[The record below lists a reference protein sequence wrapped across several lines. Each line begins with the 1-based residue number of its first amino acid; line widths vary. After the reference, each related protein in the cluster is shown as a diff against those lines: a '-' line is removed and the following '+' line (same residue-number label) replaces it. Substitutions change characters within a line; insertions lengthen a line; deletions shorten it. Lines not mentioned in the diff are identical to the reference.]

1 MQRGDDVENRLRRF
15 WDKCVQ
21 RGDGV
26 LALLAMLSLVA
37 AILWADILGHG
48 LGFES
53 SATAVQELGNSRLFF
68 LAGFTVAALASILL
82 APYAERMKG
91 LPPRF
96 VLAVSVAGTL
106 LYAASHAQ
114 PILPP
119 DVVAIAGLFC
129 CGVGYYATTLL
140 SYCELAKVRR
150 LPVAIGVVAA
160 ALFLKTV
167 LGSWLSVSAPLGVQ
181 VALACVLP
189 IVSFVCLAGMSRF
202 GSASLD
208 DYRSRKPL
216 SSAGVSDLLFLLVAV
231 SLVLAALRGTS
242 HLGLWG
248 EGYSGSPVSTI
259 AGYATVGFALSV
271 FAYFTL
277 VRNSNNQML
286 VRFQPAFLVLAA
298 GFVLYVLQDS
308 LLTESGPSPLFDWLY
323 LTIEL
328 FGHLLSGTLIVTA
341 IRTTKLAAWTFQGVS
356 DSAFGLVAIP
366 WIFLAQDASINIRPF
381 MVIAIFLVMV
391 AAIRPM
397 STRPFEIE
405 HSLDTEGGADW
416 RRTGEGFFEP
426 SAAREASDSG
436 RAPSCDRRGAS
447 AHRAVSSSSDG
458 ACDIILEQGK
468 GGLDDSPSTDD
479 FRVERRLAQY
489 HREIAQAHCLSAR
502 ETDVFMLLA
511 QGRSRPY
518 ICEVL
523 YLSDGTVKTHVSHI
537 YRKFD
542 VHSRQELLDAV
553 QEEVVR
559 MDERAFG

>member
-1 MQRGDDVENRLRRF
+1 MTGHFQEFRESMR
-15 WDKCVQ
+15 
-21 RGDGV
+21 RGDGA
-26 LALLAMLSLVA
+26 LALFAMVSLVA
-37 AILWADILGHG
+37 VVLWADILGHG

-53 SATAVQELGNSRLFF
+53 SATTVQELGNSRLFF
-68 LAGFTVAALASILL
+68 LAGFTVAALASIVS
-82 APYAERMKG
+82 APYALRAG
-91 LPPRF
+91 ALPARLTL
-96 VLAVSVAGTL
+96 VVSVAGTL
-106 LYAASHAQ
+106 LYAVSHAQ
-114 PILPP
+114 PFFPA
-119 DVVAIAGLFC
+119 DAVAIAGLFC
-129 CGVGYYATTLL
+129 CGAGYYATTLL
-140 SYCELAKVRR
+140 SYCELAKARR
-150 LPVAIGVVAA
+150 LRAAVVAMAA

-181 VALACVLP
+181 VALACALP
-189 IVSFVCLAGMSRF
+189 IVSFLCLASMARF
-202 GSASLD
+202 SSASLD
-208 DYRSRKPL
+208 EYRSRKPL
-216 SSAGVSDLLFLLVAV
+216 SKAGVSDLFFLLVAV

-248 EGYSGSPVSTI
+248 EGYSGSPVSTV
-259 AGYATVGFALSV
+259 AGYATVGCALSA

-298 GFVLYVLQDS
+298 GFVLYVLQD
-308 LLTESGPSPLFDWLY
+308 LTESGPSPLFDWLY

-328 FGHLLSGTLIVTA
+328 FGHLLSGTLIITA
-341 IRTTKLAAWTFQGVS
+341 IRATKLAAWTFQGVS

-366 WIFLAQDASINIRPF
+366 WVFLAQDASVDIRPF
-381 MVIAIFLVMV
+381 MVVAIFLVMV

-405 HSLDTEGGADW
+405 HSLDMHGGAEW
-416 RRTGEGFFEP
+416 RRSDDAFAGSP
-426 SAAREASDSG
+426 VACEASGCGGVSPDDGKDGS
-436 RAPSCDRRGAS
+436 DRYVASPRSFGAS
-447 AHRAVSSSSDG
+447 PGDEANGLVEQERGIRENSSSADG
-458 ACDIILEQGK
+458 
-468 GGLDDSPSTDD
+468 

-489 HREIAQAHCLSAR
+489 HREIAQIHCLSAR

-553 QEEVVR
+553 QGEIVR
-559 MDERAFG
+559 MDERVLERS